1 MVLCFVPDLEGHVK
15 SVEAVA
21 KTPIRRHSASRGTH
35 CDIFHI
41 PPGTEVSYLQESTPE
56 RVKAAV
62 KSLKRCIPPAGKKSV
77 VRMREELWP

>member
-1 MVLCFVPDLEGHVK
+1 ML
-15 SVEAVA
+15 
-21 KTPIRRHSASRGTH
+21 RHR
-35 CDIFHI
+35 D
-41 PPGTEVSYLQESTPE
+41 ETPE